1 MRNSQGGYQL
11 PNRIGASK
19 DESVFGYMGKVLT
32 KMANTRR
39 WAVASVDSNGI
50 VINQAYPLQLLQQ
63 TPTDL
68 LNAVRIAS
76 QGSAVKAYAQ
86 SLMPAAGADLT
97 LNLGSVRS
105 FGVRVRITDSPLNFK
120 FGAYQVQLLDGASL
134 LGEIVVVAAK
144 LPAEVFILGI
154 SNAGGQAT
162 ATTIANP
169 QVKVIGSANGS
180 ATVSQS
186 TSAWAETLNLRDI
199 GVVN

>member
-1 MRNSQGGYQL
+1 MPNGYQR
-11 PNRIGASK
+11 PINRIGQNR

-32 KMANTRR
+32 KMANSRR

-50 VINQAYPLQLLQQ
+50 VVNQAYPLQLLQQ

-76 QGSAVKAYAQ
+76 QGSAVKAYQQA
-86 SLMPAAGADLT
+86 LMPAAGADLT

-120 FGAYQVQLLDGASL
+120 FGAYTVTLRDGTTDLAQVV
-134 LGEIVVVAAK
+134 IVAAK
-144 LPAEVFILGI
+144 LPAELFLLGI

-169 QVKVIGSANGS
+169 QVVIAGSASGS
-180 ATVSQS
+180 ATVTGS
-186 TSAWAETLNLRDI
+186 TSVWAETLNLRDI
-199 GVVN
+199 GVVS